1 MLTYADVC
9 CRYEPAWLL
18 HNETLERESRLKNA
32 RATSQTRAEKTA
44 VLVVGNEIMSGSIR
58 DENGHFLLAELRKLG
73 LHTEELVMIRDK
85 KEVIA
90 DTVRRLS
97 DTHKY
102 VFVTGTRRCQCFVL
116 LY

>member
-1 MLTYADVC
+1 MLMYADVC

-73 LHTEELVMIRDK
+73 LHTEV
-85 KEVIA
+85 
-90 DTVRRLS
+90 LS
-97 DTHKY
+97 ICSIY
-102 VFVTGTRRCQCFVL
+102 L
-116 LY
+116 LYWYKSTNSDGALAAGAGDDTR